1 MLKIGKIPENIL
13 KRSVLKRIS
22 SKKKYLLSGPK
33 VGNDASV
40 IDVCKE
46 ESIAISTKP
55 MTIINDCDID
65 RAVIGAI
72 NNISASGGKCISIQ
86 VTLLLP
92 ESSTEDDIKHYMSY
106 INDLCKE
113 KGIVVSGGHTE
124 VMAAVSEAVI
134 DINAI
139 GKITEKVDVSKKAKP
154 GDDIVVTKWIAL
166 EGTSII
172 ARAKADE
179 LKKRFS
185 IGFIDRA
192 IDYIKY
198 LDISK
203 EADIA
208 KQFGVSVM
216 HDASTGG
223 IMGAL
228 WELGEALG
236 CGISVDMMAI
246 PVKQESIEI
255 CEEYGLNPYELL
267 SGGCLVIATPRGK
280 QLVEELWDN
289 EIEATIIGKVTDN
302 NDKVVILNDEKRFI
316 EPRRNEELYKL

>member
-13 KRSVLKRIS
+13 KRSVLKRIQ
-22 SKKKYLLSGPK
+22 SKNKQLLSGPG
-33 VGNDASV
+33 VGKDAAIVDIGS
-40 IDVCKE
+40 DVT
-46 ESIAISTKP
+46 IAISTRP
-55 MTIINDCDID
+55 MSIKDDCDIY
-65 RAVIGAI
+65 RAIIGAT
-72 NNISASGGKCISIQ
+72 NNISAAGGKCVSIQ

-92 ESSTEDDIKHYMSY
+92 EASCEDDIKRYMGY

-124 VMAAVSEAVI
+124 VTSAVALPIIDVNAV
-134 DINAI
+134 
-139 GKITEKVDVSKKAKP
+139 GQITEKFAKGNGAQS

-166 EGTSII
+166 EGTSVI
-172 ARAKADE
+172 AKNRSDE

-185 IGFIDRA
+185 IGFVDRA
-192 IDYIKY
+192 IDFLEYM
-198 LDISK
+198 DISR

-208 KQFGVSVM
+208 KKFGISAM

-228 WELGEALG
+228 WELGEASK
-236 CGISVDMMAI
+236 CGINVDMMAI
-246 PVKQESIEI
+246 PVRQESIEI
-255 CEEYGLNPYELL
+255 CEEYGLNPYELQ
-267 SGGCLVIATPRGK
+267 SGGCLVITTPKGK

-289 EIEATIIGKVTDN
+289 EIEATIIGKITDN